1 MYVIDVMTFLVSQQY
16 TPPNVEM
23 CVVGVSAV
31 EVAPSPF
38 TNLSRLLGGSM
49 ARQCDG
55 KNCAL
60 HPRGAASISNQQCPM
75 MFGHNAT
82 GDE

>member
-38 TNLSRLLGGSM
+38 YESVTT
-49 ARQCDG
+49 ARRFD
-55 KNCAL
+55 
-60 HPRGAASISNQQCPM
+60 GAAV
-75 MFGHNAT
+75 
-82 GDE
+82 